1 MWRSIALY
9 SVLLPLG
16 IGLLYASLVGQ
27 WVMPGLAYAF
37 AGLTCGI
44 VGVVPSVMV
53 GLFPAPIRVSGI
65 SFTYN
70 IAYALWA
77 STTPLLLIALMPW
90 SPWVCVGF
98 CALMGLVGLLTARRY
113 GFRGATAV
121 QERLLAKAGI

>member
-1 MWRSIALY
+1 M
-9 SVLLPLG
+9 
-16 IGLLYASLVGQ
+16 GQ
-27 WVMPGLAYAF
+27 WALPGLAYAF

-90 SPWVCVGF
+90 SPWVCVAF
-98 CALMGLVGLLTARRY
+98 CALMGLVGLLTAR
-113 GFRGATAV
+113 GFGFARGLQV
-121 QERLLAKAGI
+121 EQRLLASVQR